1 MRWMVKPLSRLA
13 DVNQFIAASRAA
25 RSADD
30 LRALMEPI
38 THEMGFHGYALFQH
52 VKRFTWKRRRAL
64 AISNFS
70 RSWLEHFFSERMYV
84 YDPVLLASQRTAI
97 GFRFD
102 EVATLVDLNE
112 RQRELMSAARRAG
125 IANGFCVPI
134 HVPGEPDGICS
145 FVVTDDAPLPLEN
158 LPMAQLVGCF
168 AYEAARQLLLAGDKI
183 IRPAFSRPLT
193 NRQLECIVF
202 VARGKTDWE
211 ISQILGLKEDTV
223 TEHLDEARR
232 RCGVSRRTEL
242 VVHTLFNGDLTF
254 NDIIN

>member
-1 MRWMVKPLSRLA
+1 MSRLA
-13 DVNQFIAASRAA
+13 DVNAFITASRAA

-38 THEMGFHGYALFQH
+38 TREMRFDAYALFQQVRH
-52 VKRFTWKRRRAL
+52 FSWAKKQSL

-70 RSWLEHFFSERMYV
+70 REWLEHFFGQRMYA
-84 YDPVLLASQRTAI
+84 YDPVLLASQRTAV

-102 EVATLVDLNE
+102 EVSSLVDLSE
-112 RQRELMSAARRAG
+112 RQRDVLAQARRAG
-125 IANGFCVPI
+125 IADGFCVPV
-134 HVPGEPDGICS
+134 HVPGEANGICS
-145 FVVTDDAPLPLEN
+145 FVVGEAAELPSDN

-168 AYEAARQLLLAGDKI
+168 AYEAARQLLTSGEEIVA
-183 IRPAFSRPLT
+183 RAAPQPLT

-211 ISQILGLKEDTV
+211 IAQILGLKEDTV
-223 TEHLDEARR
+223 KEHLNDARR

-242 VVHTLFNGDLTF
+242 VVHTLYNGDLTF
-254 NDIIN
+254 NDILN